1 MIERRFELDCES
13 NIEWLMQDKLLLPI
27 KDKESDSN
35 LSLRQGYDLLN
46 ELNYENKHLKKSI
59 KRQQSSNNEI
69 IREQQ
74 KENRRLIKILDKV
87 ANYIQKQNKDM
98 PLDDFVEW
106 WNKMVTEGLDD

>member
-46 ELNYENKHLKKSI
+46 ELNYENEQLKKSLDEL
-59 KRQQSSNNEI
+59 QSNNNECCKI
-69 IREQQ
+69 IGEQQ
-74 KENRRLIKILDKV
+74 KENKRLIKILDNV
-87 ANYIQKQNKDM
+87 ANYIQKQNKGI
-98 PLDDFVEW
+98 PVDDFVEW
-106 WNKMVTEGLDD
+106 